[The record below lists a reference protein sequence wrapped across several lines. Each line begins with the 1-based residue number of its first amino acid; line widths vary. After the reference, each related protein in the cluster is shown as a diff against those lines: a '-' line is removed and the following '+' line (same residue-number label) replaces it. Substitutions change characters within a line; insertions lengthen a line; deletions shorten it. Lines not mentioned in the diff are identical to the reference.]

1 MQCGKCNVARISIF
15 QHLLI
20 SCKAREFDVAKDWAA
35 LVTDEFANQG
45 KMEVDANIETCL
57 FGGPPPPGDIKD
69 MAERQ
74 LGFMNIFAGALF
86 ERMTDI
92 LPEMSFTVENVD
104 KNKKIWKDVLEEE
117 NSRTPLGNPSDRRKS
132 SIHSAAMLDENEIDV
147 PPEASPEEPRMG
159 EPQVVR
165 PAMPVDPNA
174 NSRRSS
180 VQSGNL
186 ANNERRGS
194 HQSSYIYSKR
204 TPSPRR
210 GSIATSSHYDR
221 LTQSSRDARRSSLG
235 TG

>member
-1 MQCGKCNVARISIF
+1 
-15 QHLLI
+15 
-20 SCKAREFDVAKDWAA
+20 
-35 LVTDEFANQG
+35 
-45 KMEVDANIETCL
+45 MEIDANIPTCL

-86 ERMTDI
+86 ERMTEI
-92 LPEMSFTVENVD
+92 LPGISFTVFNVN

-117 NSRTPLGNPSDRRKS
+117 SSRAPLGNPFDRRKS
-132 SIHSAAMLDENEIDV
+132 SIHAAAMLDEEEEEIDI

-180 VQSGNL
+180 VQSGVL
-186 ANNERRGS
+186 GNNERRGS
-194 HQSSYIYSKR
+194 HQSSYTFSKR

-210 GSIATSSHYDR
+210 GSIATSSHFER

>member
-1 MQCGKCNVARISIF
+1 
-15 QHLLI
+15 
-20 SCKAREFDVAKDWAA
+20 
-35 LVTDEFANQG
+35 
-45 KMEVDANIETCL
+45 
-57 FGGPPPPGDIKD
+57 

-86 ERMTDI
+86 ERMTEI
-92 LPEMSFTVENVD
+92 LPEMSFTVTNVN
-104 KNKKIWKDVLEEE
+104 KNKNIWKDVLEEE
-117 NSRTPLGNPSDRRKS
+117 SCRTLVDNPHNRRKS
-132 SIHSAAMLDENEIDV
+132 SIHAAAMLDDDEEIDI

-180 VQSGNL
+180 VQSGVL

-194 HQSSYIYSKR
+194 RQSSYTFSKR

-210 GSIATSSHYDR
+210 GSIATSSHFER